1 MTLRRAQTATL
12 SVMAGAF
19 IVSSGVCGATIAE
32 AHRYHLVSTTST
44 CANRPAA
51 AARVVSDIATKPGA
65 SVASSASR
73 NSGASSRAS
82 ATPAT
87 TSSSPSATPKPS
99 TSPTPSTSPA
109 GSKSPSP
116 SASPTPT
123 PSKSPKPTPKPT
135 PTPKP
140 KPKPKTAQLCV
151 FVQPFSSRSVRPG
164 GTASYEIW
172 VWSTVTEAQGV
183 SVTAVVGSVA
193 HVDAARFT
201 VCPKPS
207 GDVCTL
213 GALPTGQSEV
223 LVAAS
228 FVRKAASSGEQITLT
243 ATARASKARAFHSAA
258 TVGVI
263 AAATPSSSAST
274 DPSLPSSTLG
284 SGSLPSLPNGALTS
298 PNGDPSGLFPTV
310 SPAGSSSPSGAARQ
324 TRKNLDPSN
333 ARDVSAT
340 LPLDTRLI
348 GGQLAGLAVLAAA
361 IAVAI
366 ARLSLR
372 GPRPHDGADAA
383 KKS

>member
-1 MTLRRAQTATL
+1 
-12 SVMAGAF
+12 
-19 IVSSGVCGATIAE
+19 VS
-32 AHRYHLVSTTST
+32 
-44 CANRPAA
+44 
-51 AARVVSDIATKPGA
+51 
-65 SVASSASR
+65 
-73 NSGASSRAS
+73 
-82 ATPAT
+82 
-87 TSSSPSATPKPS
+87 
-99 TSPTPSTSPA
+99 
-109 GSKSPSP
+109 
-116 SASPTPT
+116 
-123 PSKSPKPTPKPT
+123 
-135 PTPKP
+135 
-140 KPKPKTAQLCV
+140 
-151 FVQPFSSRSVRPG
+151 VQPFSSRSVRPG

-183 SVTAVVGSVA
+183 SVTAVIGSVA

-207 GDVCTL
+207 GDVCTV
-213 GALPTGQSEV
+213 GALPTGQSEA

-274 DPSLPSSTLG
+274 DPSLPGSTLG
-284 SGSLPSLPNGALTS
+284 SGSLSLPNGALTS
-298 PNGDPSGLFPTV
+298 PNGNPSGLFPTV
-310 SPAGSSSPSGAARQ
+310 SPNGSNSPSGAARQ
-324 TRKNLDPSN
+324 ARKNLNRSN

-372 GPRPHDGADAA
+372 GPRPRDGGDAA

>member
-1 MTLRRAQTATL
+1 MGRPGMHNVINHGGDERHPRAPRHRRRGASMTLRRAQTATL
-12 SVMAGAF
+12 SVMAGVLL
-19 IVSSGVCGATIAE
+19 VSSGICGATIAE
-32 AHRYHLVSTTST
+32 AHGYHLVSATST

-51 AARVVSDIATKPGA
+51 AARVVSHLATKPGT
-65 SVASSASR
+65 SASS
-73 NSGASSRAS
+73 S
-82 ATPAT
+82 AP
-87 TSSSPSATPKPS
+87 PKSS

-109 GSKSPSP
+109 ASQSPSP

-123 PSKSPKPTPKPT
+123 PSKTPKPTPKPT
-135 PTPKP
+135 PSPKP

-151 FVQPFSSRSVRPG
+151 FVQPFSNRSVRPG

-183 SVTAVVGSVA
+183 SVTAVIGSVA

-201 VCPKPS
+201 ACPKPS
-207 GDVCTL
+207 GDVCTVGTL
-213 GALPTGQSEV
+213 LTGQSEV

-258 TVGVI
+258 TVGGI
-263 AAATPSSSAST
+263 AAATPSPPAST

-284 SGSLPSLPNGALTS
+284 SGSPSLGNGALTS

-310 SPAGSSSPSGAARQ
+310 YPNGSNSPSGAARPA
-324 TRKNLDPSN
+324 RKNLDRAN
-333 ARDVSAT
+333 ERDVSAT

-361 IAVAI
+361 IAPAI

-372 GPRPHDGADAA
+372 APRY
-383 KKS
+383 